1 MIEELFSS
9 FFTSLVLT
17 FIIIPSLI
25 AVAKIKNLF
34 DEPNERTSHSTS
46 VPTLG
51 GVAFYVSIVFAL
63 TFWGNFAANSVIQYV
78 IAAITIVTFIGLK
91 DDILGVEAF
100 QKLMGQM
107 FAAIVLVIW
116 ADIRITSLY
125 GIFGLNELP
134 YIISVLFT
142 IFTILVII
150 NSFNLIDGING
161 LSASIG
167 IVSALTFGVWFYL
180 IDENSE
186 MAILAFTLI
195 GALVS
200 FLRYNLS
207 PSKIFMG
214 DTGSLLVGII
224 ISVLAIK
231 IIELNGHAE
240 SAYVFQSGPALAMGV
255 IGYPLFDLLRSF
267 SIRIAKGH
275 SPFRPDRNHIHHL
288 LLDNG
293 LSHDVSTVIIVLF
306 NLLIISMVFI
316 FNALGNYILGVLILS
331 LFLAFTFL
339 LRFLARKRKINQP
352 SIDDV

>member
-1 MIEELFSS
+1 MIETLFSS
-9 FFTSLVLT
+9 FFTSLILT

-25 AVAKIKNLF
+25 TVAKIKNLF
-34 DEPNERTSHSTS
+34 DEPNERTSHTTMI
-46 VPTLG
+46 PTLG
-51 GVAFYVSIVFAL
+51 GVAFYVAIVFSL
-63 TFWGNFAANSVIQYV
+63 TFWVNFGDGSVIQY
-78 IAAITIVTFIGLK
+78 IISAITIVTFIGLK

-125 GIFGLNELP
+125 GIFGVNELP

-142 IFTILVII
+142 IFTILVIV

-167 IVSALTFGVWFYL
+167 IVASLTFGVWFYL
-180 IDENSE
+180 IDEKSE

-195 GALVS
+195 GVLVS

-224 ISVLAIK
+224 VSVLAIN
-231 IIELNGHAE
+231 IIELNGH
-240 SAYVFQSGPALAMGV
+240 SDSHYVFQSGPALAMG
-255 IGYPLFDLLRSF
+255 ILGYPLFDLLRSF
-267 SIRIAKGH
+267 SIRIANGH
-275 SPFRPDRNHIHHL
+275 SPFKPDRNHIHHL

-293 LSHDVSTVIIVLF
+293 FSHDISTVIIVLL
-306 NLLIISMVFI
+306 NLGIISIVFA
-316 FNALGNYILGVLILS
+316 FNTLGNYILGVIIVGLYLI
-331 LFLAFTFL
+331 FTSV
-339 LRFLARKRKINQP
+339 LRFFAKKRKVNQ
-352 SIDDV
+352 

>member
-25 AVAKIKNLF
+25 SVAKIKNLF
-34 DEPNERTSHSTS
+34 DEPNERTSHISS

-51 GVAFYVSIVFAL
+51 GVAFYVSIIFAL
-63 TFWGNFAANSVIQYV
+63 TFWVSFTSESVIQYV

-116 ADIRITSLY
+116 ADIRITSFY
-125 GIFGLNELP
+125 GIFGVTDLP

-142 IFTILVII
+142 ILTILVIV

-167 IVSALTFGVWFYL
+167 IVSSLTFGVWFYL
-180 IDENSE
+180 IDPVSE

-224 ISVLAIK
+224 ISVLAINV
-231 IIELNGHAE
+231 IELNGHAE
-240 SAYVFQSGPALAMGV
+240 SPYVFAAGPAIAMGV

-275 SPFRPDRNHIHHL
+275 SPFKPDRNHIHHL

-293 LSHDVSTVIIVLF
+293 FSHNVSTVIIVLF
-306 NLLIISMVFI
+306 NISIISIVFI
-316 FNALGNYILGVLILS
+316 FNTLGNYILGTLIVS
-331 LFLAFTFL
+331 LFLAFVFV
-339 LRFLARKRKINQP
+339 LRFFARKRKAKEL
-352 SIDDV
+352 SVDDV

>member
-17 FIIIPSLI
+17 FLIIPSLI
-25 AVAKIKNLF
+25 AVAKDKKLF
-34 DEPNERTSHSTS
+34 DEPNDRTSHTTS

-51 GVAFYVSIVFAL
+51 GVAFYVAIVFSL
-63 TFWGNFAANSVIQYV
+63 TFWTRFDSGSIIQYV
-78 IAAITIVTFIGLK
+78 ISAMTIVTFIGLK
-91 DDILGVEAF
+91 DDLLGVEAF
-100 QKLMGQM
+100 QKLVGQM
-107 FAAIVLVIW
+107 FASIVLVIW
-116 ADIRITSLY
+116 GNIRITSFY
-125 GIFGLNELP
+125 GIFGLYELP

-142 IFTILVII
+142 IFTILVIV

-161 LSASIG
+161 LSASVA
-167 IVSALTFGVWFYL
+167 IVSSLVFGIWFYS

-214 DTGSLLVGII
+214 DTGSLLIGII
-224 ISVLAIK
+224 TSVLAIK
-231 IIELNGHAE
+231 MIELNGHTD
-240 SAYVFQSGPALAMGV
+240 SPFIFQSGPALVMG
-255 IGYPLFDLLRSF
+255 IIAYPLFDLLRSF

-288 LLDNG
+288 LLDCG
-293 LSHDVSTVIIVLF
+293 LSHDVATVVIVLF
-306 NLLIISMVFI
+306 NLMIISILFLLES
-316 FNALGNYILGVLILS
+316 LGNYILGVIIVASMMLFVLILKQISKKRNTDQSS
-331 LFLAFTFL
+331 LD
-339 LRFLARKRKINQP
+339 N
-352 SIDDV
+352 V